1 MTIAMG
7 SMSAT
12 TNEMHDLVGVG
23 FGPASLAIAV
33 ALHDALEDNHNH
45 SWPRVKFL
53 ERQTEF
59 GWQAGMLLS
68 GARMQIS
75 FIKDLATVRNPR
87 SYFTF
92 LNYLKQHN
100 RLIQFTNLDTFL
112 PLRIEFE
119 DYLKWCAN
127 HFQDM
132 VQYRQ
137 DVLSV
142 KPIRAVGGKKYA
154 GLEVTS
160 VDRETGVVSVVRAK
174 NVVIAV
180 GGRPSIPPV
189 FPASEKIIHSSQ
201 YQPSI
206 DTILPDADKEYTI
219 AVIGGGQSAA
229 EIFDNLHAKY
239 PRAKT
244 LLIMRDTAMRPS
256 DDSPFVNEVFDPS
269 AVDDFFSSDADS
281 RRAQVEKNKA
291 TNYSVVRLGL
301 LEKIYENLY
310 HQRIKTPDPSMWQ
323 HQILASREVAEVIP
337 EAGRLNLVLKRLSCQ
352 TTSAEQV
359 VKVDAIILATGYIR
373 DLHNK
378 MLQDCQVINNSRDGS
393 WIAGRGYGVQLNRNV
408 VEDGVNIYLQGC
420 NEQTH
425 GLSDTLLSIL
435 ATRGGELV
443 QSIFG
448 QRLDTGMQDS
458 PTTKLPVHTNGD
470 HHSHL
475 NGTANGASNG
485 AMNGMSNGKPNGTTF
500 DEDLINR
507 GTNNAKME
515 ITSNGH

>member
-1 MTIAMG
+1 
-7 SMSAT
+7 
-12 TNEMHDLVGVG
+12 MHDLVSVG

-45 SWPRVKFL
+45 PWPKVKFL
-53 ERQTEF
+53 ERQSEF
-59 GWQAGMLLS
+59 SWQAGMLLS

-100 RLIQFTNLDTFL
+100 RLVQFANLDTFL

-127 HFQDM
+127 HFQDK
-132 VQYRQ
+132 VQYHQ

-142 KPIRAVGGKKYA
+142 KPIKAVSDRRYT

-160 VDRETGVVSVVRAK
+160 VDRETGVASVVRAK

-180 GGRPSIPPV
+180 GGRPSIPQV
-189 FPASEKIIHSSQ
+189 FPSSEKIIHSSQ

-206 DTILPDADKEYTI
+206 DTLLPNADKEYTI
-219 AVIGGGQSAA
+219 AVVGGGQSAA
-229 EIFDNLHAKY
+229 EIFDNLHSRY

-269 AVDDFFSSDADS
+269 AVDEFFSSDLDS

-301 LEKIYENLY
+301 LEKIYEDLY
-310 HQRIKTPDPSMWQ
+310 HQRIKNPDPSMWQ
-323 HQILASREVAEVIP
+323 HQILASREVAEVTP
-337 EAGRLNLVLKRLSCQ
+337 EAGRLNLVLKKPSCQ
-352 TTSAEQV
+352 TSSARQA

-373 DLHNK
+373 DLHK
-378 MLQDCQVINNSRDGS
+378 TMLQECQVINNSRDGS
-393 WIAGRGYGVQLNRNV
+393 WNAGRGYEVQLDRNV
-408 VEDGVNIYLQGC
+408 VEDDVNIYLQGC
-420 NEQTH
+420 NEHTH

-448 QRLDTGMQDS
+448 HHLDIPMQNGGRKGFVQ
-458 PTTKLPVHTNGD
+458 KLPIHVNGSHHSRTNGTT
-470 HHSHL
+470 
-475 NGTANGASNG
+475 NGTRNGVSND
-485 AMNGMSNGKPNGTTF
+485 MSNG
-500 DEDLINR
+500 
-507 GTNNAKME
+507 
-515 ITSNGH
+515 H